1 MNAQSPHV
9 RAILHRLGH
18 ACGKSAYVH
27 QLQRTVLDDIERR
40 RRYIEHLPALGHA
53 CVGQQQRVM
62 ASVALPWQWV
72 IHGLGRLLDTLE
84 RRPFVPDLAT
94 GRLARRLAQRARLL
108 GKTIGRWRLAR
119 IVTVLIHLRFERIQ
133 TREQRQDEDVLLLVR
148 EARQIGSGRANMMN
162 RFGIVYNLFIATT
175 GAEQSLVLNVIDI
188 S

>member
-84 RRPFVPDLAT
+84 RRPFVPYLAT

-108 GKTIGRWRLAR
+108 LFS
-119 IVTVLIHLRFERIQ
+119 TVLLQ
-133 TREQRQDEDVLLLVR
+133 PQ
-148 EARQIGSGRANMMN
+148 
-162 RFGIVYNLFIATT
+162 
-175 GAEQSLVLNVIDI
+175 VLNSHKFHSIVFAKKYTIF
-188 S
+188 SA